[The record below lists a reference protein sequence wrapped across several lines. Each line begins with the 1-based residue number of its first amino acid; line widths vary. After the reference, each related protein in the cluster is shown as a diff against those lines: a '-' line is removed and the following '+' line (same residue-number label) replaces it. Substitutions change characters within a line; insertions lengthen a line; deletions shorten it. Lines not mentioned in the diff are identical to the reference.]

1 MIGNHGLP
9 GLLLVGIVVEVFLV
23 AESRIGNRSGTN
35 RLQIYHADPSERGA
49 WSCAQSRDQR
59 HGDKKRQDDLCNS
72 KAEAKVP
79 QRTLL
84 FGRRSLSLN

>member
-1 MIGNHGLP
+1 MTGDQRLP

-23 AESRIGNRSGTN
+23 AGNRTGNRSGTN
-35 RLQIYHADPSERGA
+35 RLQICHAKPGERGA
-49 WSCAQSRDQR
+49 WCYAQRRGQR

-84 FGRRSLSLN
+84 FGRRSLNQN

>member
-1 MIGNHGLP
+1 MTGDHGLP
-9 GLLLVGIVVEVFLV
+9 GLPVGIVVEVFLA
-23 AESRIGNRSGTN
+23 AESRTGNRSGAD
-35 RLQIYHADPSERGA
+35 RLRIRHAEPSEGGA
-49 WSCAQSRDQR
+49 WSFAQSRNQR

-84 FGRRSLSLN
+84 FGRRSLNLN